1 MQKKKS
7 AYYYQNYQRRMNL
20 KQDYYRFGLLKLNY
34 KSKKDLYENLYI
46 KAIVDAYQRINKSA
60 ALENEIRDRFILD
73 LEKENEFTKDL
84 IQNEILQLD
93 FERPHFVSPSEKRR
107 TDIVFFISGFG
118 SFTIE
123 CKRLFKESSKN
134 EEYIDEGLKRFI
146 ELKYSSKES
155 YAGMIGFIISG
166 DILTITSDLNEK
178 VKDCFFV
185 LRQSNFLSKRCVNW
199 KYSFQSKH
207 NRINNTKIHI
217 YHLFFEFLIE

>member
-1 MQKKKS
+1 
-7 AYYYQNYQRRMNL
+7 MNL
-20 KQDYYRFGLLKLNY
+20 KQEYYRFGLLKLNY

-46 KAIVDAYQRINKSA
+46 KAIVNAYRRINKSA

-73 LEKENEFTKDL
+73 LEKENKLTRDL

-93 FERPHFVSPSEKRR
+93 FERPHFVSPTEKRR

-118 SFTIE
+118 RFTIE

-134 EEYIDEGLKRFI
+134 EKYIDEGLKRFI

-166 DILTITSDLNEK
+166 DILTTMHNLNVK
-178 VKDCFFV
+178 VKNYHFV
-185 LRQSNFLSKRCVNW
+185 LSENNLLTKKCVDW
-199 KYSFQSKH
+199 KYSYQSKH
-207 NRINNTKIHI
+207 NRLNNTKIHI
-217 YHLFFEFLIE
+217 YHLFFKFLIN